1 MSKTSSKAHST
12 GRIASAS
19 IMLFIVVW
27 GVLALVIPSSAT
39 PNVPYELYNRWTHLD
54 KPGIPVSI
62 SFGEVPPG
70 SDWTYESYLFKD
82 SKYHIYCIGEW
93 CNLTDPDTDYDI
105 LVYDEGGSLVST
117 HTQSAGLPE
126 QVSNDERK
134 RYFVPPAT
142 GQYSFRIMNDA
153 LESQNS
159 KNATFMII
167 QHIET
172 NTEYTRL
179 MAGRDSNNNPQRY
192 TNWAYEFN
200 VSADAFEVYVD
211 VPPTLDMYEVRIYPM
226 ANEDKEIGETIHGV
240 LVPSEPLLYGELMD
254 GFGGFNI
261 SCEGYRA
268 SDSFASCEYLGQDMM
283 LRHDNVNNT
292 LYHLVLIAEHGSGTV
307 GFYVKTDFEP
317 PDLRLKDPQTQG
329 YILEQTPITV
339 SMDDESPIK
348 SFYIKYTDDGSE
360 TWRFMNMT
368 HVSGDIYSATLP
380 SFSLG
385 KQVAYTVV
393 AIDEVDNRK
402 EVEWGFS
409 VVKDRPDETTIT
421 CTLDKQRIKQNGAL
435 HVTGYVTPKVGGIP
449 VKIRFVSSTASHT
462 EMAETASDG
471 VFSCSFNPS
480 EAGKWSV
487 LAEVEGGT
495 SFAFSQSALQELE
508 VTSLTPID
516 RVLGIFLGFPT
527 MMREPPLLYVLY
539 GVVSLGATI
548 VVYKVGMRIRNRK
561 YLQKDAIKTDKVK

>member
-1 MSKTSSKAHST
+1 MSKTSRNAHSI

-19 IMLFIVVW
+19 IMIFIVVW
-27 GVLALVIPSSAT
+27 GVLVLVVPSSAT

-54 KPGIPVSI
+54 KPGVPVSI
-62 SFGEVPPG
+62 RFGEVPPG
-70 SDWTYESYLFKD
+70 SDWTYESYLVKD

-105 LVYDEGGSLVST
+105 LVYDEEGSLVST

-134 RYFVPPAT
+134 RYFVPMAT

-179 MAGRDSNNNPQRY
+179 MTGRDSNNNPQRY

-268 SDSFASCEYLGQDMM
+268 SDSFASCEYLGQDMT
-283 LRHDNVNNT
+283 LSHDNENNT

-317 PDLRLKDPQTQG
+317 PDLHLKDPQTQG

-348 SFYIKYTDDGSE
+348 SFYIKYTDDGGE

-402 EVEWGFS
+402 EVEWSFS

-435 HVTGYVTPKVGGIP
+435 HVTGYVTPKVGGIQ

-462 EMAETASDG
+462 EMAETGSDG

-480 EAGKWSV
+480 EAGKWGV

-508 VTSLTPID
+508 VTSLTPLD

-527 MMREPPLLYVLY
+527 MMREPPFLYVLY

-548 VVYKVGMRIRNRK
+548 AVYKVGMRIRNRK
-561 YLQKDAIKTDKVK
+561 YLQKDAIKTDNVE